1 MIQLLGK
8 ENKEMNGKKI
18 LLDSNLIIYLAKGL
32 VDIEMI
38 INEESEYYISVI
50 TYMEILGYSFKS
62 DDEENSI
69 EELIKQFNVLYLDQN
84 IAQKVIMLRKKH
96 RIKLPDAI
104 ICATTIENNM
114 TLYTN
119 DKRLRNIDKMEMKII
134 GIT

>member
-1 MIQLLGK
+1 MILLHGK
-8 ENKEMNGKKI
+8 ENKEMNGKNI

-32 VDIEMI
+32 VDSEVVIA
-38 INEESEYYISVI
+38 EEYEYYISVI

-69 EELIKQFNVLYLDQN
+69 VELIKQFSVLYLDQN

-104 ICATTIENNM
+104 CQCSEC
-114 TLYTN
+114 
-119 DKRLRNIDKMEMKII
+119 
-134 GIT
+134 